1 MVLHMAAK
9 AVSHVQL
16 KIAKHLMTTGT
27 RYLLLNLKSPVTNN
41 MIRNKSWRQ
50 QWNSLTLEERVQHT
64 LSNSLLYRS
73 VRKYKKLAANA
84 QPMVKINEEH
94 TSK

>member
-1 MVLHMAAK
+1 
-9 AVSHVQL
+9 
-16 KIAKHLMTTGT
+16 MT
-27 RYLLLNLKSPVTNN
+27 
-41 MIRNKSWRQ
+41 RNKSWRQ

-73 VRKYKKLAANA
+73 VRKYQRLARNA